1 MQNKLYNK
9 FVKHGCVYQSAYNI
23 SENVTVSSLRPVS
36 VDNSTP
42 FHLHRTFG
50 YAISVLRTLFTPLYL
65 ETHPISQ
72 LIVHLIREDFSVS
85 IFLPYLVLYDYKC
98 VLQMLKQTS
107 ILIGFSISNKLL
119 HIFWHLFFSSVC
131 WLEGYTTPTSWM
143 RSKTSGKICVFS

>member
-36 VDNSTP
+36 VDNSIP
-42 FHLHRTFG
+42 FHLYRTFG
-50 YAISVLRTLFTPLYL
+50 YAVPVLRTLLTPLYL

-98 VLQMLKQTS
+98 ILQMLKQTS
-107 ILIGFSISNKLL
+107 FFIGFSISSKLL

-131 WLEGYTTPTSWM
+131 CLEAYTTPPTPLRGWEAELQE
-143 RSKTSGKICVFS
+143 R